1 MPDRWTTEEW
11 LSKTISLII
20 LTSRSFAFF
29 GTQIGVR
36 VVLLVTIVLAPNHPP
51 FSNPWAFTHQGNDP
65 FLRQLGSKS
74 PRLNRFVSDSRY
86 GPVLPVTEVAER
98 PLVLPYVVLTPGV
111 CE

>member
-1 MPDRWTTEEW
+1 MTPAVECVWTLESCPDARQMDHRRVA
-11 LSKTISLII
+11 KQTISLII

-74 PRLNRFVSDSRY
+74 PRLNRFV
-86 GPVLPVTEVAER
+86 V
-98 PLVLPYVVLTPGV
+98 
-111 CE
+111 